1 MNQYKAIYQIREML
15 QNLITEYADSDS
27 QLTQKLKTIDQEL
40 NYFLNRGIDFKQ
52 IVDELD
58 DSIFITDKEGNVLY
72 VNPAYTRNTGITPDR
87 VLNHNVHDLIE
98 KDKLYSGGAIPDV
111 LRTKKSAFRL
121 STTYGTG
128 APLLGYASGTPVFD
142 SDGNLHQVIAS
153 SRPIVT
159 LQALK
164 EDFNIFVRQ
173 VQEMNPQNTNT
184 ESEKHLSTEMI
195 GKDGTLANIWT
206 LISHVA
212 PSDATVLI
220 TGESGAGKEVIADE
234 IYRNSKRNDK
244 PFVKINCAAI
254 PAHLLES
261 ELFGYEKGAFSGANA
276 KGKPGLFE
284 MANHGTLMLDEIGDM
299 PMDLQVKLLR
309 AIQQQEITRIGGS
322 KPIHLDI
329 RFLALTNSNL
339 KEKIA
344 NGTFRQDLYY
354 RLNVIPIY
362 VPPLRERIADIE
374 PLCNRFIEIF
384 SEKYNRPFSL
394 TEQQLYYL
402 KQYSWPGNIR
412 ELENIIEYLVLCS
425 SGIGQVDDSI
435 IAGLLNISLEQEP
448 LHSDNIDFSTAV
460 AQFEKNLLENTLKT
474 CGNLREAGQKL
485 NINAST
491 ISRKI
496 KQYNINYSN
505 KKDTL

>member
-1 MNQYKAIYQIREML
+1 MNQYKAIYQIRQML
-15 QNLITEYADSDS
+15 HDLMAEYSNS
-27 QLTQKLKTIDQEL
+27 EIQPKLEAIDREL
-40 NYFLNRGIDFKQ
+40 DYFLDRGIDFKQ
-52 IVDELD
+52 VVDGLN
-58 DSIFITDKEGNVLY
+58 DSIFITDKDGNVLY
-72 VNPAYTRNTGITPDR
+72 VNPAYTCNTGIKPER
-87 VLNHNVHDLIE
+87 VVNHNIYDLIE

-111 LRTKKSAFRL
+111 LRTKKPAFRL

-128 APLLGYASGTPVFD
+128 APLMGYASGTPIFD

-159 LQALK
+159 LQSLK
-164 EDFNIFVRQ
+164 EDFNTFLKE
-173 VQEMNPQNTNT
+173 VQEMTPQNTCT

-284 MANHGTLMLDEIGDM
+284 IANHGTLMLDEIGDM

-362 VPPLRERIADIE
+362 VPPLRERVADIE
-374 PLCNRFIEIF
+374 ALCNRFIEIF

-412 ELENIIEYLVLCS
+412 ELENVIEYLVLCS

-448 LHSDNIDFSTAV
+448 IMSDTVDFSTAV
-460 AQFEKNLLENTLKT
+460 AQFEKNLLENTLKSSS
-474 CGNLREAGQKL
+474 NLREAGQKL

-496 KQYNINYSN
+496 KQYNINYPN
-505 KKDTL
+505 KKE

>member
-15 QNLITEYADSDS
+15 HDLIAEYSNS
-27 QLTQKLKTIDQEL
+27 EIQPKLEAIDREL
-40 NYFLNRGIDFKQ
+40 DYFLARGIDFKQ
-52 IVDELD
+52 VVDELD
-58 DSIFITDKEGNVLY
+58 DSIFITDKDGNVLY
-72 VNPAYTRNTGITPDR
+72 VNPAYTRNTSIPAER
-87 VLNHNVHDLIE
+87 VLNHNIYDLIE

-111 LRTKKSAFRL
+111 LRTQKSAFRL

-128 APLLGYASGTPVFD
+128 APLMGYASGTPIFD

-159 LQALK
+159 LQSLK
-164 EDFNIFVRQ
+164 EDFNTFLKE
-173 VQEMNPQNTNT
+173 VQEMTPQNTRT
-184 ESEKHLSTEMI
+184 ETEENLSTEMI
-195 GKDGTLANIWT
+195 GKEGTLANIWT

-284 MANHGTLMLDEIGDM
+284 IANHGTLMLDEIGDM

-362 VPPLRERIADIE
+362 VPPLRERVADIE
-374 PLCNRFIEIF
+374 ALCNRFIEIF

-448 LHSDNIDFSTAV
+448 IMSDTVDFSTAV
-460 AQFEKNLLENTLKT
+460 AQFEKNLLENTLKSSS
-474 CGNLREAGQKL
+474 NLREAGQKL

-496 KQYNINYSN
+496 KQYNINYPN
-505 KKDTL
+505 KKE